1 MLCIILLYFVI
12 LPGFRGSYLLNQINT
27 VWSGKKQ
34 LIHSFMWLNCFFP
47 LQSIFIL
54 FIHFFIPNSCNNN
67 KIETI
72 FKEYMLQYIF
82 LLAPNYNYLLYKQIE
97 LTNKFKQVVV
107 KEKCG

>member
-1 MLCIILLYFVI
+1 MLQFLFGYPHKTVDNLLFSAPIY
-12 LPGFRGSYLLNQINT
+12 
-27 VWSGKKQ
+27 
-34 LIHSFMWLNCFFP
+34 
-47 LQSIFIL
+47 IFL

>member
-1 MLCIILLYFVI
+1 MFIHIKLW
-12 LPGFRGSYLLNQINT
+12 IN
-27 VWSGKKQ
+27 
-34 LIHSFMWLNCFFP
+34 FFFP

-54 FIHFFIPNSCNNN
+54 FIHFIIPNSCNNN

-97 LTNKFKQVVV
+97 LTNNFKTNSSNKKMWINHIKLTTYLLLLKHILNLLKEFVVENDT
-107 KEKCG
+107 K